1 MKFCFHEES
10 FILAEKTQFAGIT
23 NSLTGDTLAASSRKI
38 EKMNTFKV
46 LEKITEIIGWLQI
59 VASPTLLC
67 CGIGAVIYFPNPSV
81 QNLIIA
87 VCICLLGLVG
97 GILYANKIWKTK
109 GTVWFMSRVSA
120 SPELDP
126 ENINDPN
133 GK

>member
-1 MKFCFHEES
+1 
-10 FILAEKTQFAGIT
+10 
-23 NSLTGDTLAASSRKI
+23 
-38 EKMNTFKV
+38 MNTFKV